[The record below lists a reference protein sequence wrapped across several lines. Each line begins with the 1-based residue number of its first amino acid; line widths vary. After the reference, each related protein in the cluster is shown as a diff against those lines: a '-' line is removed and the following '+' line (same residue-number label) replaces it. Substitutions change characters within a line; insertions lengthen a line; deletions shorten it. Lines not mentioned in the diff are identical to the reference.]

1 MAIDFPPPSHCVLF
15 VFWHRVSDIIWA
27 CVEAAIDS
35 SSIDIINALTVAVKL
50 ICHLLDLRN
59 NEFISLAEHPLLRV
73 TVLN

>member
-1 MAIDFPPPSHCVLF
+1 M
-15 VFWHRVSDIIWA
+15 
-27 CVEAAIDS
+27 EAAIDS